1 MEDTNSTA
9 APANN
14 RTVMILLGIIVILL
28 AAIVAFVVFG
38 KGDNTAETPNTTET
52 TATAGMGAPSGATQ
66 EEAFDPATATA
77 VAAGKSPEQH
87 VIAYFDAVVAG
98 DFSAAYKMLPT
109 AKQAEYGSEDAF
121 STQLTGYGITSYTID
136 SATESGDEA
145 QVTATA
151 VMEGGNFQYLWTFAK
166 DGDNWLVKSR
176 TLPGMN

>member
-28 AAIVAFVVFG
+28 AAIVAFVIIGNNKKV
-38 KGDNTAETPNTTET
+38 AETPSAGET
-52 TATAGMGAPSGATQ
+52 TVTAGTTAPMGQSQ
-66 EEAFDPATATA
+66 EEAFDPATATT
-77 VAAGKSPEQH
+77 VADGQSPEQH
-87 VIAYFDAVVAG
+87 VNGYFDAVVAG
-98 DFSAAYKMLPT
+98 DFSTAFSMLPA
-109 AKQAEYGSEDAF
+109 AKQAEYGGEEAF
-121 STQLTGYGITSYTID
+121 STQLTGYGITSYRID
-136 SATESGDEA
+136 ASTENGDEA

-151 VMEGGNFQYLWTFAK
+151 VMEGGEFQYLWTFVK